1 MGLPLSV
8 HGPGVL
14 HVSIPLLSTLPG
26 AGSQGLKTA
35 MQGKTLTVDGC
46 NTQIPSELT
55 HHRSL
60 LPHSRPL
67 LPMLPPLG
75 PSHVDP
81 AVSQVVYKPVE
92 GLTGLPK
99 GSEHQA
105 LHPLVGE
112 QLCLHRANQANSC
125 PDILLVCLPG
135 LAYILLVK
143 LVISNVL
150 ISICYAL
157 KSILNMCQCC
167 NNIYQFF

>member
-1 MGLPLSV
+1 M
-8 HGPGVL
+8 L
-14 HVSIPLLSTLPG
+14 HVSIPPLSTLPG

-35 MQGKTLTVDGC
+35 IQGKTLTVDGC

-60 LPHSRPL
+60 LPT
-67 LPMLPPLG
+67 
-75 PSHVDP
+75 
-81 AVSQVVYKPVE
+81 AVLSCPCYPVWGLATLTLPVE

-105 LHPLVGE
+105 LHPIVGE

-143 LVISNVL
+143 LVISNVS

>member
-1 MGLPLSV
+1 
-8 HGPGVL
+8 
-14 HVSIPLLSTLPG
+14 
-26 AGSQGLKTA
+26 
-35 MQGKTLTVDGC
+35 
-46 NTQIPSELT
+46 
-55 HHRSL
+55 
-60 LPHSRPL
+60 
-67 LPMLPPLG
+67 MLPRLG

-157 KSILNMCQCC
+157 KSILSANAVT
-167 NNIYQFF
+167 IFTSFFRLKENDLCLRPQNSSVNYE